1 MPLWIGIFAG
11 LAFGLASAFASRLWG
26 TVLAVAP
33 VVAWFVFLAM
43 ALDGGITGP
52 ESEWLGFG
60 LSGML
65 VGLLL
70 GQLLDRRRR
79 NARSAQR

>member
-1 MPLWIGIFAG
+1 MPLWIGLLAG
-11 LAFGLASAFASRLWG
+11 LAFGLASAFANRLWG

-33 VVAWFVFLAM
+33 VVAWFIFLAM
-43 ALDGGITGP
+43 ANDGGITGP
-52 ESEWLGFG
+52 ESEGLGLG
-60 LSGML
+60 LFGML
-65 VGLLL
+65 IGLFL